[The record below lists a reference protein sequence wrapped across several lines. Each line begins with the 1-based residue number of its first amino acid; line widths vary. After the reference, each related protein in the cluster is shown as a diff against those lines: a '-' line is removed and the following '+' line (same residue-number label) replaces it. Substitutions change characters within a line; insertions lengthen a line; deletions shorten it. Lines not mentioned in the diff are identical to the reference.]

1 MEKTKNLE
9 TVYKKIIQCKEKNN
23 NPDIDKNFP
32 ILREYQKLGL
42 QWLLFLRELGMGG
55 ILADDMGL
63 GKTLQIISYF
73 SAIEEQKGLKLV
85 IAPKALMYNWRN
97 EFKKFAPHLSVKIIE
112 GEIAARKRKIENS
125 KPGDILISTYGFL
138 NKDMDFYKN
147 ISIDTLVI
155 DEAQNIKN
163 YMSKTASCVKEI
175 KADIVVLDMPLLDTR
190 TRKENLTGTFIAD
203 LVLQILSYV
212 AETER
217 QSIKQRQREGIEAA
231 KKRGVKFGR
240 PCIPVPEE
248 FYDLKEKWL
257 NKKITSREAATTIN
271 VSQDTFLRWVH
282 LK

>member
-1 MEKTKNLE
+1 MTNIQGYARVSSKDQNEARQIIALSQFP
-9 TVYKKIIQCKEKNN
+9 VKKENIY
-23 NPDIDKNFP
+23 IDKFSGKDFDRP
-32 ILREYQKLGL
+32 KYSELIKILK
-42 QWLLFLRELGMGG
+42 
-55 ILADDMGL
+55 
-63 GKTLQIISYF
+63 
-73 SAIEEQKGLKLV
+73 EQDILV
-85 IAPKALMYNWRN
+85 IKEIDRLGRNYEEILEQWR
-97 EFKKFAPHLSVKIIE
+97 
-112 GEIAARKRKIENS
+112 
-125 KPGDILISTYGFL
+125 
-138 NKDMDFYKN
+138 
-147 ISIDTLVI
+147 VI
-155 DEAQNIKN
+155 
-163 YMSKTASCVKEI
+163 TKEI

-240 PCIPVPEE
+240 PCIPIPEE

>member
-1 MEKTKNLE
+1 MTNIYGYARVSSKDQNEARQIIALSQFP
-9 TVYKKIIQCKEKNN
+9 VKKENIY
-23 NPDIDKNFP
+23 IDKFSGKDFDRP
-32 ILREYQKLGL
+32 KYSELIKILKKQD
-42 QWLLFLRELGMGG
+42 
-55 ILADDMGL
+55 I
-63 GKTLQIISYF
+63 
-73 SAIEEQKGLKLV
+73 LV
-85 IAPKALMYNWRN
+85 IKEIDRLGRNYEEILDQWR
-97 EFKKFAPHLSVKIIE
+97 
-112 GEIAARKRKIENS
+112 
-125 KPGDILISTYGFL
+125 
-138 NKDMDFYKN
+138 
-147 ISIDTLVI
+147 VI
-155 DEAQNIKN
+155 
-163 YMSKTASCVKEI
+163 TKEI

>member
-1 MEKTKNLE
+1 MTNIYGYARVSSKDQNEARQIIALSQFP
-9 TVYKKIIQCKEKNN
+9 VKKENIY
-23 NPDIDKNFP
+23 IDKFSGKDFDRP
-32 ILREYQKLGL
+32 KYSELIKILK
-42 QWLLFLRELGMGG
+42 
-55 ILADDMGL
+55 
-63 GKTLQIISYF
+63 
-73 SAIEEQKGLKLV
+73 EQDILV
-85 IAPKALMYNWRN
+85 IKEIDRLGRNYEEILEQWR
-97 EFKKFAPHLSVKIIE
+97 
-112 GEIAARKRKIENS
+112 
-125 KPGDILISTYGFL
+125 
-138 NKDMDFYKN
+138 
-147 ISIDTLVI
+147 VI
-155 DEAQNIKN
+155 
-163 YMSKTASCVKEI
+163 TKEI

-190 TRKENLTGTFIAD
+190 TRKENLTETFIAD

>member
-1 MEKTKNLE
+1 MTNIYGYARVSSKDKNEARQIIALSQFP
-9 TVYKKIIQCKEKNN
+9 VKKENIY
-23 NPDIDKNFP
+23 IDKFSGKDFDRP
-32 ILREYQKLGL
+32 KYSELIKILK
-42 QWLLFLRELGMGG
+42 
-55 ILADDMGL
+55 
-63 GKTLQIISYF
+63 
-73 SAIEEQKGLKLV
+73 EQDILV
-85 IAPKALMYNWRN
+85 IKEIDSLGRNYEEILEQWR
-97 EFKKFAPHLSVKIIE
+97 
-112 GEIAARKRKIENS
+112 
-125 KPGDILISTYGFL
+125 
-138 NKDMDFYKN
+138 
-147 ISIDTLVI
+147 VI
-155 DEAQNIKN
+155 
-163 YMSKTASCVKEI
+163 TKEI

>member
-1 MEKTKNLE
+1 MTNIYGYARVSSKDQNEARQIIALSQFP
-9 TVYKKIIQCKEKNN
+9 VKKENIY
-23 NPDIDKNFP
+23 IDKFSGKDFDRP
-32 ILREYQKLGL
+32 KYSELIKILK
-42 QWLLFLRELGMGG
+42 
-55 ILADDMGL
+55 
-63 GKTLQIISYF
+63 
-73 SAIEEQKGLKLV
+73 EQDILV
-85 IAPKALMYNWRN
+85 IKEIDRLGRNYEEILEQWR
-97 EFKKFAPHLSVKIIE
+97 
-112 GEIAARKRKIENS
+112 
-125 KPGDILISTYGFL
+125 
-138 NKDMDFYKN
+138 
-147 ISIDTLVI
+147 VI
-155 DEAQNIKN
+155 
-163 YMSKTASCVKEI
+163 TKEI

-257 NKKITSREAATTIN
+257 NKKTTSREAATTIN

>member
-1 MEKTKNLE
+1 MTNIYGYARVSSKDQNEARQIIALSQFP
-9 TVYKKIIQCKEKNN
+9 VKKENIY
-23 NPDIDKNFP
+23 IDKFSGKDFDRP
-32 ILREYQKLGL
+32 KYSELIKILK
-42 QWLLFLRELGMGG
+42 
-55 ILADDMGL
+55 
-63 GKTLQIISYF
+63 
-73 SAIEEQKGLKLV
+73 EQDILV
-85 IAPKALMYNWRN
+85 IKEIDRLGRNYEEILEQWR
-97 EFKKFAPHLSVKIIE
+97 
-112 GEIAARKRKIENS
+112 
-125 KPGDILISTYGFL
+125 
-138 NKDMDFYKN
+138 
-147 ISIDTLVI
+147 VI
-155 DEAQNIKN
+155 
-163 YMSKTASCVKEI
+163 TKEI

-190 TRKENLTGTFIAD
+190 TRKENLTGPFIAD

>member
-1 MEKTKNLE
+1 MTNIYGYARVSSKDQNEARQIIALSQFP
-9 TVYKKIIQCKEKNN
+9 VKKENIF
-23 NPDIDKNFP
+23 IDKFSGKDFDRP
-32 ILREYQKLGL
+32 KYSELIKILK
-42 QWLLFLRELGMGG
+42 
-55 ILADDMGL
+55 
-63 GKTLQIISYF
+63 
-73 SAIEEQKGLKLV
+73 EQDILV
-85 IAPKALMYNWRN
+85 IKEIDRLGRNYEEILEQWR
-97 EFKKFAPHLSVKIIE
+97 
-112 GEIAARKRKIENS
+112 
-125 KPGDILISTYGFL
+125 
-138 NKDMDFYKN
+138 
-147 ISIDTLVI
+147 VI
-155 DEAQNIKN
+155 
-163 YMSKTASCVKEI
+163 TKEI

-240 PCIPVPEE
+240 PCIPIPEE

>member
-1 MEKTKNLE
+1 MTNIYGYARVSSKDQNEARQIIALSQFP
-9 TVYKKIIQCKEKNN
+9 VKKENIY
-23 NPDIDKNFP
+23 IDKFSGKDFDRP
-32 ILREYQKLGL
+32 KYSELIKILK
-42 QWLLFLRELGMGG
+42 
-55 ILADDMGL
+55 
-63 GKTLQIISYF
+63 
-73 SAIEEQKGLKLV
+73 EQDILV
-85 IAPKALMYNWRN
+85 IKEIDRLGRNYEEILEQWR
-97 EFKKFAPHLSVKIIE
+97 
-112 GEIAARKRKIENS
+112 
-125 KPGDILISTYGFL
+125 
-138 NKDMDFYKN
+138 
-147 ISIDTLVI
+147 VI
-155 DEAQNIKN
+155 
-163 YMSKTASCVKEI
+163 TKEI

-240 PCIPVPEE
+240 PCIPIPEE

-257 NKKITSREAATTIN
+257 NKEITSREAATTIN

>member
-1 MEKTKNLE
+1 MTNIYGYARVSSKDQNEARQIIALSQFP
-9 TVYKKIIQCKEKNN
+9 VKKENIY
-23 NPDIDKNFP
+23 IDKFSGKDFDRP
-32 ILREYQKLGL
+32 KYSELIKILK
-42 QWLLFLRELGMGG
+42 
-55 ILADDMGL
+55 
-63 GKTLQIISYF
+63 
-73 SAIEEQKGLKLV
+73 EQDILV
-85 IAPKALMYNWRN
+85 IKEIDRLGRNYEEILEQWR
-97 EFKKFAPHLSVKIIE
+97 
-112 GEIAARKRKIENS
+112 
-125 KPGDILISTYGFL
+125 
-138 NKDMDFYKN
+138 
-147 ISIDTLVI
+147 VI
-155 DEAQNIKN
+155 
-163 YMSKTASCVKEI
+163 TKEI

-248 FYDLKEKWL
+248 FYKKKKKWL

>member
-1 MEKTKNLE
+1 MTNIYGYARVSSKDQNEA
-9 TVYKKIIQCKEKNN
+9 
-23 NPDIDKNFP
+23 
-32 ILREYQKLGL
+32 R
-42 QWLLFLRELGMGG
+42 
-55 ILADDMGL
+55 
-63 GKTLQIISYF
+63 QIIALSQFPVKKENIYINKF
-73 SAIEEQKGLKLV
+73 SGKDFDRPKYSELIKILKEQDILV
-85 IAPKALMYNWRN
+85 IKEIDRLGRNYEEILEQWR
-97 EFKKFAPHLSVKIIE
+97 
-112 GEIAARKRKIENS
+112 
-125 KPGDILISTYGFL
+125 
-138 NKDMDFYKN
+138 
-147 ISIDTLVI
+147 VI
-155 DEAQNIKN
+155 
-163 YMSKTASCVKEI
+163 TKEI

>member
-1 MEKTKNLE
+1 MTNIYGYARVSSKDQNEARQIIALSQFPL
-9 TVYKKIIQCKEKNN
+9 KKENIY
-23 NPDIDKNFP
+23 IDKFSGKDFDRP
-32 ILREYQKLGL
+32 KYSELIKILK
-42 QWLLFLRELGMGG
+42 
-55 ILADDMGL
+55 
-63 GKTLQIISYF
+63 
-73 SAIEEQKGLKLV
+73 EQDILV
-85 IAPKALMYNWRN
+85 IKEIDRLGRNYEEILEQWR
-97 EFKKFAPHLSVKIIE
+97 
-112 GEIAARKRKIENS
+112 
-125 KPGDILISTYGFL
+125 
-138 NKDMDFYKN
+138 
-147 ISIDTLVI
+147 VI
-155 DEAQNIKN
+155 
-163 YMSKTASCVKEI
+163 TKEI

-240 PCIPVPEE
+240 PCIPIPEE

>member
-1 MEKTKNLE
+1 MTNIYGYARVSSKDQNEARQIIALSQFP
-9 TVYKKIIQCKEKNN
+9 VKKENIY
-23 NPDIDKNFP
+23 IDKFSGKDFDRP
-32 ILREYQKLGL
+32 KYSELIKILK
-42 QWLLFLRELGMGG
+42 
-55 ILADDMGL
+55 
-63 GKTLQIISYF
+63 
-73 SAIEEQKGLKLV
+73 EQDILV
-85 IAPKALMYNWRN
+85 IKEIDRLGRNYEEILEQWR
-97 EFKKFAPHLSVKIIE
+97 
-112 GEIAARKRKIENS
+112 
-125 KPGDILISTYGFL
+125 
-138 NKDMDFYKN
+138 
-147 ISIDTLVI
+147 VI
-155 DEAQNIKN
+155 
-163 YMSKTASCVKEI
+163 TKEI

-190 TRKENLTGTFIAD
+190 TRKENLTGAFIAD

-240 PCIPVPEE
+240 PCIPIPVE

>member
-1 MEKTKNLE
+1 MTNIYGYARVSSKDQNEARQIIALSQFP
-9 TVYKKIIQCKEKNN
+9 VKKENIY
-23 NPDIDKNFP
+23 IDKFSGKDFDRP
-32 ILREYQKLGL
+32 KYSELIKILK
-42 QWLLFLRELGMGG
+42 
-55 ILADDMGL
+55 
-63 GKTLQIISYF
+63 
-73 SAIEEQKGLKLV
+73 EQDILV
-85 IAPKALMYNWRN
+85 IKEIDRLGRNYEEILEQWR
-97 EFKKFAPHLSVKIIE
+97 
-112 GEIAARKRKIENS
+112 
-125 KPGDILISTYGFL
+125 
-138 NKDMDFYKN
+138 
-147 ISIDTLVI
+147 VI
-155 DEAQNIKN
+155 
-163 YMSKTASCVKEI
+163 TKEI

-212 AETER
+212 AETEQ

-240 PCIPVPEE
+240 PCIPIPEE

>member
-1 MEKTKNLE
+1 MTNIYGYARVSSKDQNEARQIIALSQFP
-9 TVYKKIIQCKEKNN
+9 VKKENIY
-23 NPDIDKNFP
+23 IDKFSGKDFDRP
-32 ILREYQKLGL
+32 KYSELIKILK
-42 QWLLFLRELGMGG
+42 
-55 ILADDMGL
+55 
-63 GKTLQIISYF
+63 
-73 SAIEEQKGLKLV
+73 EQDILV
-85 IAPKALMYNWRN
+85 IKEIDRLGRNYEEILDQWR
-97 EFKKFAPHLSVKIIE
+97 
-112 GEIAARKRKIENS
+112 
-125 KPGDILISTYGFL
+125 
-138 NKDMDFYKN
+138 
-147 ISIDTLVI
+147 VI
-155 DEAQNIKN
+155 
-163 YMSKTASCVKEI
+163 TKEI

>member
-1 MEKTKNLE
+1 MTNIYGYARVSSKDQNEARQIIALSQFP
-9 TVYKKIIQCKEKNN
+9 VKKENIY
-23 NPDIDKNFP
+23 IDKFSGKDFDRP
-32 ILREYQKLGL
+32 KYSELIKILK
-42 QWLLFLRELGMGG
+42 
-55 ILADDMGL
+55 
-63 GKTLQIISYF
+63 
-73 SAIEEQKGLKLV
+73 EQDILV
-85 IAPKALMYNWRN
+85 IKEIDRLGRNYEEILEQWR
-97 EFKKFAPHLSVKIIE
+97 
-112 GEIAARKRKIENS
+112 
-125 KPGDILISTYGFL
+125 
-138 NKDMDFYKN
+138 
-147 ISIDTLVI
+147 VI
-155 DEAQNIKN
+155 
-163 YMSKTASCVKEI
+163 TKEI

-257 NKKITSREAATTIN
+257 NKKITSREATTTIN

>member
-1 MEKTKNLE
+1 MTNIYGYARVSSKDQNEARQIIALSQFP
-9 TVYKKIIQCKEKNN
+9 VKKENIY
-23 NPDIDKNFP
+23 IDKFSGKDFDRP
-32 ILREYQKLGL
+32 KYSELIKILK
-42 QWLLFLRELGMGG
+42 
-55 ILADDMGL
+55 
-63 GKTLQIISYF
+63 
-73 SAIEEQKGLKLV
+73 EQDILV
-85 IAPKALMYNWRN
+85 IKEIDRLGRNYEEILEQWR
-97 EFKKFAPHLSVKIIE
+97 
-112 GEIAARKRKIENS
+112 
-125 KPGDILISTYGFL
+125 
-138 NKDMDFYKN
+138 
-147 ISIDTLVI
+147 VI
-155 DEAQNIKN
+155 
-163 YMSKTASCVKEI
+163 TKEI
-175 KADIVVLDMPLLDTR
+175 KADIVVLDIDMPLLDTR

-257 NKKITSREAATTIN
+257 NKKFTSREAATTIN

>member
-1 MEKTKNLE
+1 MTNIYGYARVSSKDQNEARQIIALSQFP
-9 TVYKKIIQCKEKNN
+9 VKKENIY
-23 NPDIDKNFP
+23 IDKFSGKDFDRP
-32 ILREYQKLGL
+32 KYSELIKILK
-42 QWLLFLRELGMGG
+42 
-55 ILADDMGL
+55 
-63 GKTLQIISYF
+63 
-73 SAIEEQKGLKLV
+73 EQDILV
-85 IAPKALMYNWRN
+85 IKEIDRLGRNYEEILEQWR
-97 EFKKFAPHLSVKIIE
+97 
-112 GEIAARKRKIENS
+112 
-125 KPGDILISTYGFL
+125 
-138 NKDMDFYKN
+138 
-147 ISIDTLVI
+147 VI
-155 DEAQNIKN
+155 
-163 YMSKTASCVKEI
+163 TKEI

-203 LVLQILSYV
+203 LVLQILLYV

>member
-1 MEKTKNLE
+1 MTNIYGYARVSSKDQNEARQIIALSQFP
-9 TVYKKIIQCKEKNN
+9 VKKENIY
-23 NPDIDKNFP
+23 IDKFSGKDFDRP
-32 ILREYQKLGL
+32 KYSELIKILK
-42 QWLLFLRELGMGG
+42 
-55 ILADDMGL
+55 
-63 GKTLQIISYF
+63 
-73 SAIEEQKGLKLV
+73 EQDILV
-85 IAPKALMYNWRN
+85 IKEIDRLGRNYEEILEQWR
-97 EFKKFAPHLSVKIIE
+97 
-112 GEIAARKRKIENS
+112 
-125 KPGDILISTYGFL
+125 
-138 NKDMDFYKN
+138 
-147 ISIDTLVI
+147 VI
-155 DEAQNIKN
+155 
-163 YMSKTASCVKEI
+163 TKEI

-212 AETER
+212 AETEW

-282 LK
+282 LKWWLLWK

>member
-1 MEKTKNLE
+1 MTNIYGYARVSSKDQNEARQIIALSQFP
-9 TVYKKIIQCKEKNN
+9 VKKENIY
-23 NPDIDKNFP
+23 IDKFSGKDFDRP
-32 ILREYQKLGL
+32 KYSELIKILK
-42 QWLLFLRELGMGG
+42 
-55 ILADDMGL
+55 
-63 GKTLQIISYF
+63 
-73 SAIEEQKGLKLV
+73 EQDILV
-85 IAPKALMYNWRN
+85 IKEIDRLGRNYEEILEQWR
-97 EFKKFAPHLSVKIIE
+97 
-112 GEIAARKRKIENS
+112 
-125 KPGDILISTYGFL
+125 
-138 NKDMDFYKN
+138 
-147 ISIDTLVI
+147 VI
-155 DEAQNIKN
+155 
-163 YMSKTASCVKEI
+163 TKEI

-212 AETER
+212 AGTER

>member
-1 MEKTKNLE
+1 MTNIYGYARVSSKDQNEARQIIALSQFP
-9 TVYKKIIQCKEKNN
+9 VKKENIY
-23 NPDIDKNFP
+23 IDKFSGMDFDRP
-32 ILREYQKLGL
+32 KYSELIKILK
-42 QWLLFLRELGMGG
+42 
-55 ILADDMGL
+55 
-63 GKTLQIISYF
+63 
-73 SAIEEQKGLKLV
+73 EQDILV
-85 IAPKALMYNWRN
+85 IKEIDRLGRNYEEILEQWR
-97 EFKKFAPHLSVKIIE
+97 
-112 GEIAARKRKIENS
+112 
-125 KPGDILISTYGFL
+125 
-138 NKDMDFYKN
+138 
-147 ISIDTLVI
+147 VI
-155 DEAQNIKN
+155 
-163 YMSKTASCVKEI
+163 TKEI

-240 PCIPVPEE
+240 PCIPIPEE

>member
-1 MEKTKNLE
+1 MTNIYGYARVSSKDQNEARQIIALSQFP
-9 TVYKKIIQCKEKNN
+9 VKKENIY
-23 NPDIDKNFP
+23 IDKFSGKDFDRP
-32 ILREYQKLGL
+32 KYSELIKILK
-42 QWLLFLRELGMGG
+42 
-55 ILADDMGL
+55 
-63 GKTLQIISYF
+63 
-73 SAIEEQKGLKLV
+73 EQDILV
-85 IAPKALMYNWRN
+85 IKEIDRLGRNYEEILEQWR
-97 EFKKFAPHLSVKIIE
+97 
-112 GEIAARKRKIENS
+112 
-125 KPGDILISTYGFL
+125 
-138 NKDMDFYKN
+138 
-147 ISIDTLVI
+147 VI
-155 DEAQNIKN
+155 
-163 YMSKTASCVKEI
+163 TKEI
-175 KADIVVLDMPLLDTR
+175 KADIVVLDMPLLDTS

>member
-1 MEKTKNLE
+1 MTNIYGYARVSSKDQNEARQIIALSQFP
-9 TVYKKIIQCKEKNN
+9 VKKENIY
-23 NPDIDKNFP
+23 IDKFSGKDFDRP
-32 ILREYQKLGL
+32 KYSELIKILKKQD
-42 QWLLFLRELGMGG
+42 
-55 ILADDMGL
+55 I
-63 GKTLQIISYF
+63 
-73 SAIEEQKGLKLV
+73 LV
-85 IAPKALMYNWRN
+85 IKEIDRLGRNYEEILEQWR
-97 EFKKFAPHLSVKIIE
+97 
-112 GEIAARKRKIENS
+112 
-125 KPGDILISTYGFL
+125 
-138 NKDMDFYKN
+138 
-147 ISIDTLVI
+147 VI
-155 DEAQNIKN
+155 
-163 YMSKTASCVKEI
+163 TKEI

-217 QSIKQRQREGIEAA
+217 QSIKQRKREGIEAA

>member
-1 MEKTKNLE
+1 MTNIYGYARVSSKDENEARQIIALSQFP
-9 TVYKKIIQCKEKNN
+9 VKKENIY
-23 NPDIDKNFP
+23 IDKFSGKDFDRP
-32 ILREYQKLGL
+32 KYSELIKILK
-42 QWLLFLRELGMGG
+42 
-55 ILADDMGL
+55 
-63 GKTLQIISYF
+63 
-73 SAIEEQKGLKLV
+73 EQDILV
-85 IAPKALMYNWRN
+85 IKEIDRLGRNYEEILEQWR
-97 EFKKFAPHLSVKIIE
+97 
-112 GEIAARKRKIENS
+112 
-125 KPGDILISTYGFL
+125 
-138 NKDMDFYKN
+138 
-147 ISIDTLVI
+147 VI
-155 DEAQNIKN
+155 
-163 YMSKTASCVKEI
+163 TKEI

>member
-1 MEKTKNLE
+1 MTNIYGYARVSSKDQNEARQIIALSQFP
-9 TVYKKIIQCKEKNN
+9 VKKENIY
-23 NPDIDKNFP
+23 IDKFSGKDFDRP
-32 ILREYQKLGL
+32 KYSELIKILK
-42 QWLLFLRELGMGG
+42 
-55 ILADDMGL
+55 
-63 GKTLQIISYF
+63 
-73 SAIEEQKGLKLV
+73 EQDILV
-85 IAPKALMYNWRN
+85 IKEIDRLGRNYEEILEQWR
-97 EFKKFAPHLSVKIIE
+97 
-112 GEIAARKRKIENS
+112 
-125 KPGDILISTYGFL
+125 
-138 NKDMDFYKN
+138 
-147 ISIDTLVI
+147 VI
-155 DEAQNIKN
+155 
-163 YMSKTASCVKEI
+163 TKEI

-271 VSQDTFLRWVH
+271 VSQDAFLRWVH

>member
-1 MEKTKNLE
+1 MTNIYGYARVSSKDQNEARQIIALSQFP
-9 TVYKKIIQCKEKNN
+9 VKKENIY
-23 NPDIDKNFP
+23 IDKFSGKDFDRP
-32 ILREYQKLGL
+32 KYSELIKILK
-42 QWLLFLRELGMGG
+42 
-55 ILADDMGL
+55 
-63 GKTLQIISYF
+63 
-73 SAIEEQKGLKLV
+73 EQDILV
-85 IAPKALMYNWRN
+85 IKEIDRLGRNYEEILEQWR
-97 EFKKFAPHLSVKIIE
+97 
-112 GEIAARKRKIENS
+112 
-125 KPGDILISTYGFL
+125 
-138 NKDMDFYKN
+138 
-147 ISIDTLVI
+147 VI
-155 DEAQNIKN
+155 
-163 YMSKTASCVKEI
+163 TKEI

-271 VSQDTFLRWVH
+271 VSQDTFLRCVH

>member
-1 MEKTKNLE
+1 MTNIYGYARVSSKDQNEA
-9 TVYKKIIQCKEKNN
+9 
-23 NPDIDKNFP
+23 
-32 ILREYQKLGL
+32 R
-42 QWLLFLRELGMGG
+42 
-55 ILADDMGL
+55 
-63 GKTLQIISYF
+63 QIIALSQFPVKKENIYKF
-73 SAIEEQKGLKLV
+73 SGKDFDRPKYSELIKILKEQDILV
-85 IAPKALMYNWRN
+85 IKEIDRLGRNYEEILEQWR
-97 EFKKFAPHLSVKIIE
+97 
-112 GEIAARKRKIENS
+112 
-125 KPGDILISTYGFL
+125 
-138 NKDMDFYKN
+138 
-147 ISIDTLVI
+147 VI
-155 DEAQNIKN
+155 
-163 YMSKTASCVKEI
+163 TKEI

-240 PCIPVPEE
+240 PCIPIPEE

-257 NKKITSREAATTIN
+257 NKKITSREAAATIN

>member
-1 MEKTKNLE
+1 MTNIYGYARVSSKDQNEARQIIALSQFP
-9 TVYKKIIQCKEKNN
+9 VKKENIY
-23 NPDIDKNFP
+23 IDKFSGKDFDRP
-32 ILREYQKLGL
+32 KYSELIKILK
-42 QWLLFLRELGMGG
+42 
-55 ILADDMGL
+55 
-63 GKTLQIISYF
+63 
-73 SAIEEQKGLKLV
+73 EQDILV
-85 IAPKALMYNWRN
+85 IKEIDRLGRNYEEILEQWR
-97 EFKKFAPHLSVKIIE
+97 
-112 GEIAARKRKIENS
+112 
-125 KPGDILISTYGFL
+125 
-138 NKDMDFYKN
+138 
-147 ISIDTLVI
+147 VI
-155 DEAQNIKN
+155 
-163 YMSKTASCVKEI
+163 TKEI

-217 QSIKQRQREGIEAA
+217 QSIKQRQREGIEVA

>member
-1 MEKTKNLE
+1 MTNIYGYARVSSKDQNEARQIIALSQFP
-9 TVYKKIIQCKEKNN
+9 VKKENIY
-23 NPDIDKNFP
+23 IDKFSGKDFDRP
-32 ILREYQKLGL
+32 KYSELIKILK
-42 QWLLFLRELGMGG
+42 
-55 ILADDMGL
+55 
-63 GKTLQIISYF
+63 
-73 SAIEEQKGLKLV
+73 EQDILV
-85 IAPKALMYNWRN
+85 IKEIDRLGRNYEEILEQWR
-97 EFKKFAPHLSVKIIE
+97 
-112 GEIAARKRKIENS
+112 
-125 KPGDILISTYGFL
+125 
-138 NKDMDFYKN
+138 
-147 ISIDTLVI
+147 VI
-155 DEAQNIKN
+155 
-163 YMSKTASCVKEI
+163 TKEI

-231 KKRGVKFGR
+231 RGVKFGR
-240 PCIPVPEE
+240 PCIPIPEE

>member
-1 MEKTKNLE
+1 MTNIYGYARVSSKDQNEARQIIALSQFP
-9 TVYKKIIQCKEKNN
+9 VKKENIY
-23 NPDIDKNFP
+23 IDKFSGKDFDRP
-32 ILREYQKLGL
+32 KYSELIKILK
-42 QWLLFLRELGMGG
+42 
-55 ILADDMGL
+55 
-63 GKTLQIISYF
+63 
-73 SAIEEQKGLKLV
+73 EQDILV
-85 IAPKALMYNWRN
+85 IKEIDSLGRNYEEILEQWR
-97 EFKKFAPHLSVKIIE
+97 
-112 GEIAARKRKIENS
+112 
-125 KPGDILISTYGFL
+125 
-138 NKDMDFYKN
+138 
-147 ISIDTLVI
+147 VI
-155 DEAQNIKN
+155 
-163 YMSKTASCVKEI
+163 TKEI

-217 QSIKQRQREGIEAA
+217 QSIKERQREGIEAA

>member
-1 MEKTKNLE
+1 MTNIYGYARVSSKDQNEARQIIALSQFP
-9 TVYKKIIQCKEKNN
+9 VKKENIY
-23 NPDIDKNFP
+23 IDKFSGKDFDRP
-32 ILREYQKLGL
+32 KYSELIIILK
-42 QWLLFLRELGMGG
+42 
-55 ILADDMGL
+55 
-63 GKTLQIISYF
+63 
-73 SAIEEQKGLKLV
+73 EQDILV
-85 IAPKALMYNWRN
+85 IKEIDRLGRNYEEILEQWR
-97 EFKKFAPHLSVKIIE
+97 
-112 GEIAARKRKIENS
+112 
-125 KPGDILISTYGFL
+125 
-138 NKDMDFYKN
+138 
-147 ISIDTLVI
+147 VI
-155 DEAQNIKN
+155 
-163 YMSKTASCVKEI
+163 TKEI

>member
-1 MEKTKNLE
+1 MTNIYGYARVSSKDQNEARQIIALSQFP
-9 TVYKKIIQCKEKNN
+9 VKKENIY
-23 NPDIDKNFP
+23 IDKFSGKDFDRP
-32 ILREYQKLGL
+32 KYSELIKILK
-42 QWLLFLRELGMGG
+42 
-55 ILADDMGL
+55 
-63 GKTLQIISYF
+63 
-73 SAIEEQKGLKLV
+73 EQDILV
-85 IAPKALMYNWRN
+85 IKEIDRLGRNYEEILEQWR
-97 EFKKFAPHLSVKIIE
+97 
-112 GEIAARKRKIENS
+112 
-125 KPGDILISTYGFL
+125 
-138 NKDMDFYKN
+138 
-147 ISIDTLVI
+147 VI
-155 DEAQNIKN
+155 
-163 YMSKTASCVKEI
+163 TKEI

-217 QSIKQRQREGIEAA
+217 QSIKQRQREGNEAS
-231 KKRGVKFGR
+231 KKRVVKFGI

>member
-1 MEKTKNLE
+1 MTNIYGYARVSSKDQNEARQIIALSQFP
-9 TVYKKIIQCKEKNN
+9 VKKENIY
-23 NPDIDKNFP
+23 IDKFSGKDFDRP
-32 ILREYQKLGL
+32 KYSELIKILKKQD
-42 QWLLFLRELGMGG
+42 
-55 ILADDMGL
+55 I
-63 GKTLQIISYF
+63 
-73 SAIEEQKGLKLV
+73 LV
-85 IAPKALMYNWRN
+85 IKEIDRLGRNYEEILEQWR
-97 EFKKFAPHLSVKIIE
+97 
-112 GEIAARKRKIENS
+112 
-125 KPGDILISTYGFL
+125 
-138 NKDMDFYKN
+138 
-147 ISIDTLVI
+147 VI
-155 DEAQNIKN
+155 
-163 YMSKTASCVKEI
+163 TKEI

-271 VSQDTFLRWVH
+271 VSQDIFKMGSFEVMIIMKIVDLFIRKDKALFLTKK
-282 LK
+282 L

>member
-1 MEKTKNLE
+1 MTNIYGYARVSSKDQNEARQIIALSQFP
-9 TVYKKIIQCKEKNN
+9 VKKENIY
-23 NPDIDKNFP
+23 IDKFSGKDFDRP
-32 ILREYQKLGL
+32 KYSELIKILREQH
-42 QWLLFLRELGMGG
+42 
-55 ILADDMGL
+55 I
-63 GKTLQIISYF
+63 
-73 SAIEEQKGLKLV
+73 LV
-85 IAPKALMYNWRN
+85 IKEIDRLGRNYEEILEQWR
-97 EFKKFAPHLSVKIIE
+97 
-112 GEIAARKRKIENS
+112 
-125 KPGDILISTYGFL
+125 
-138 NKDMDFYKN
+138 
-147 ISIDTLVI
+147 VI
-155 DEAQNIKN
+155 
-163 YMSKTASCVKEI
+163 TKEI

-257 NKKITSREAATTIN
+257 NKKIPSREAATTIN

>member
-1 MEKTKNLE
+1 MTNIYGYARVSSKDQNDARQIIALSKFP
-9 TVYKKIIQCKEKNN
+9 VKKENIY
-23 NPDIDKNFP
+23 IDKFSGKDFDRP
-32 ILREYQKLGL
+32 KYSELIKILK
-42 QWLLFLRELGMGG
+42 
-55 ILADDMGL
+55 
-63 GKTLQIISYF
+63 
-73 SAIEEQKGLKLV
+73 EQDILV
-85 IAPKALMYNWRN
+85 IKEIDRLGRNYEEILEQWR
-97 EFKKFAPHLSVKIIE
+97 
-112 GEIAARKRKIENS
+112 
-125 KPGDILISTYGFL
+125 
-138 NKDMDFYKN
+138 
-147 ISIDTLVI
+147 VI
-155 DEAQNIKN
+155 
-163 YMSKTASCVKEI
+163 TKEI